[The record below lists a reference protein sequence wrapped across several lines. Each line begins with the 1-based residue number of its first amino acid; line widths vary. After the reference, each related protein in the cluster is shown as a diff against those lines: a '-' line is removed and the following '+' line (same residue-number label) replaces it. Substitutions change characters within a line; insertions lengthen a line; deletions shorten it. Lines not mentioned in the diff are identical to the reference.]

1 MKKKI
6 KLDAYERE
14 IERNIGKGKPVKNE
28 KELKKKLVQAA
39 KNYISERK
47 SITIRVQ
54 NRDLEA
60 LKIKAAHIG
69 VPYQTYINIL
79 IHRDA
84 ISSQN

>member
-6 KLDAYERE
+6 KLDAYERD
-14 IERNIGKGKPVKNE
+14 IEKNLA
-28 KELKKKLVQAA
+28 KAKLSKNQKKLREEAVEAA
-39 KNYISERK
+39 KNYIAERR

-54 NRDLEA
+54 NSDIA
-60 LKIKAAHIG
+60 TMKIKASKMG

-84 ISSQN
+84 ATL

>member
-14 IERNIGKGKPVKNE
+14 IERNIGKGQKVENE
-28 KELKKKLVQAA
+28 EELKEKLVQAA
-39 KNYISERK
+39 KNYMAERR

-54 NRDLEA
+54 NKDLSA
-60 LKIKAAHIG
+60 IKLKASQMGI
-69 VPYQTYINIL
+69 PYQTYINIL

-84 ISSQN
+84 INQN